1 MTTKIRLQL
10 QKHYGHILCITVD
23 ENMQIDGS
31 IGSQGRGF
39 AGIVS
44 GVLYGGCTH
53 IYVANSRSICL
64 FFTND
69 TPSSNVIVNHL
80 KVKEHVDSNVPKV
93 LSRIVVEY

>member
-1 MTTKIRLQL
+1 
-10 QKHYGHILCITVD
+10 
-23 ENMQIDGS
+23 MQIDGS

-80 KVKEHVDSNVPKV
+80 KVEEHFDSDVPKV
-93 LSRIVVEY
+93 LGIYVGRLNIEYNTVFLQTVSEETILF